1 MSVNMP
7 DDYEYTNWIN
17 AGSGKY
23 VAFVGQ
29 NDPIYGDT
37 TTVDVFATRQDFTA
51 PCSTRDDPPL
61 IVPRF
66 DISGST
72 TLTINVL
79 GVDVTTP
86 TDTVPAGQ
94 SVRATAAP
102 INFPA
107 GGQVQWV
114 FDTAQ
119 YKPQVTIPAC
129 ANMLICDYSPSRAGA
144 IMACIYESYGTPVCG
159 SHRIWVGQ
167 AVGITLV
174 CPGVVARGSDQTCSA
189 TPTNGVGTL
198 VVTAWSFTSATGI
211 QVDRTQNVSASTWSG
226 KIVTSGTVTVRGT
239 VNRSVQQASVPLLVS
254 SRNWVGKKTLKDHM
268 VIATTFTSKPT
279 RMADLGNTEISL
291 NPDANVARWLGVISD
306 DGPNQ
311 NFLYMLDLP
320 PITKTVSQVNTR
332 AISDTSSFYRV
343 QESKRKK
350 IGTLWYCAKSV
361 VTSTLPGLVT
371 KHEGAVPDPDIYPN
385 SHPAIFRAH
394 VDAYAPQRFEPLVG
408 YDGADVVT
416 PVRNALFDEASIDSQ
431 AMDSDQRNYI
441 NSQTLGCDTF
451 HFIYP

>member
-1 MSVNMP
+1 
-7 DDYEYTNWIN
+7 
-17 AGSGKY
+17 
-23 VAFVGQ
+23 
-29 NDPIYGDT
+29 
-37 TTVDVFATRQDFTA
+37 
-51 PCSTRDDPPL
+51 
-61 IVPRF
+61 
-66 DISGST
+66 
-72 TLTINVL
+72 
-79 GVDVTTP
+79 
-86 TDTVPAGQ
+86 
-94 SVRATAAP
+94 
-102 INFPA
+102 
-107 GGQVQWV
+107 
-114 FDTAQ
+114 
-119 YKPQVTIPAC
+119 
-129 ANMLICDYSPSRAGA
+129 
-144 IMACIYESYGTPVCG
+144 
-159 SHRIWVGQ
+159 
-167 AVGITLV
+167 
-174 CPGVVARGSDQTCSA
+174 
-189 TPTNGVGTL
+189 
-198 VVTAWSFTSATGI
+198 
-211 QVDRTQNVSASTWSG
+211 
-226 KIVTSGTVTVRGT
+226 
-239 VNRSVQQASVPLLVS
+239 
-254 SRNWVGKKTLKDHM
+254 
-268 VIATTFTSKPT
+268 
-279 RMADLGNTEISL
+279 
-291 NPDANVARWLGVISD
+291 VISD